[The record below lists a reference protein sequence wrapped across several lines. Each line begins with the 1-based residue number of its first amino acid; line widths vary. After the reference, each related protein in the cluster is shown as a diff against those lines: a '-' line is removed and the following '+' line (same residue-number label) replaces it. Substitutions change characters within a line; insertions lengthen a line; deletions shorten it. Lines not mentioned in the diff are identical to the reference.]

1 MNNQDCF
8 SIEDLRIPEDLKV
21 DPLSVTLGKI
31 IGQGSFAKVHVATYK
46 KDKELPVAMKV
57 LQLGDQRFSYK
68 KFNLVSKEID
78 VLTTFVPHKNIV
90 TLLGICVNTIPNSH
104 YGISELGCLGIMME
118 LSTIGTLTKYLQNP
132 STAFRMTAK
141 LCESLALDIS
151 HGLNAL
157 HSCYPPYIH
166 RDLKGENI
174 LLFSGTSHNGES
186 IVAKIADFGI
196 VSSI

>member
-1 MNNQDCF
+1 M
-8 SIEDLRIPEDLKV
+8 
-21 DPLSVTLGKI
+21 G
-31 IGQGSFAKVHVATYK
+31 
-46 KDKELPVAMKV
+46 
-57 LQLGDQRFSYK
+57 
-68 KFNLVSKEID
+68 
-78 VLTTFVPHKNIV
+78 
-90 TLLGICVNTIPNSH
+90 
-104 YGISELGCLGIMME
+104 
-118 LSTIGTLTKYLQNP
+118 
-132 STAFRMTAK
+132 FRMTAK

-196 VSSI
+196 TVIKDSTTHHTNTRTGTCNYLSPQAFKGVLMKPLMYGHTEWFYM